1 MKKGK
6 ILFLIDKVESG
17 GAENVLLKII
27 NGFEIDGYEV
37 FLLPNLTV
45 KEEFLYKLKNEIN
58 YIDPKISINSN
69 IFSKVYS
76 LFLYILKIFDFVK
89 KNNPIVVVSFLERSN
104 ISNVFVSYFTKH
116 KSIIS
121 TRNNLS
127 KQYKDR
133 NFYEKKIIK
142 YFIKTTYNRAS
153 LLITLSNSVK
163 LDLVNNYF
171 INKNKIKTIY
181 NPYDLKHIRKLAL
194 EPLESKFQTLFKQ
207 ENVCITVGRLS
218 EQKGHINLIN
228 SFKYVIEEIPN
239 AKLIILGEGELFS
252 ILEEKIFELNL
263 NSNIFLIGHHKNPY
277 KYIYNSKLF
286 VFSSLWEGFGNALL
300 EAMVCGKPVISTDC
314 HSGPREIL
322 SKANLNIKLNE
333 KIEFSDYGLLTPV
346 FKSNISPKEEKIF
359 ASSIILFFKDKRLC
373 EKYKIQSKTRSDF
386 FESSKIL
393 AIWKDTILNNE

>member
-153 LLITLSNSVK
+153 LLITLSNSVSYADVAILVSESNSYVEIKKFLNK
-163 LDLVNNYF
+163 LSVQQLQDIYKRKEDLLN
-171 INKNKIKTIY
+171 
-181 NPYDLKHIRKLAL
+181 
-194 EPLESKFQTLFKQ
+194 E
-207 ENVCITVGRLS
+207 
-218 EQKGHINLIN
+218 
-228 SFKYVIEEIPN
+228 IEE
-239 AKLIILGEGELFS
+239 LI
-252 ILEEKIFELNL
+252 
-263 NSNIFLIGHHKNPY
+263 
-277 KYIYNSKLF
+277 
-286 VFSSLWEGFGNALL
+286 LL
-300 EAMVCGKPVISTDC
+300 
-314 HSGPREIL
+314 
-322 SKANLNIKLNE
+322 
-333 KIEFSDYGLLTPV
+333 
-346 FKSNISPKEEKIF
+346 
-359 ASSIILFFKDKRLC
+359 
-373 EKYKIQSKTRSDF
+373 RS
-386 FESSKIL
+386 
-393 AIWKDTILNNE
+393 